1 MLGANGADGITD
13 IEGKVARVA
22 TSKLGNE
29 RVSNSTSA
37 LSKMPCRAVTL
48 RRRVVR
54 STFEV
59 PMAETSAAVIAS
71 ANNLSVK
78 YGAQVVLDGA
88 TIAFTEGEHIGLV
101 GRNGSGKSTF
111 LQIAAGVARA
121 DSGEFSCRRD
131 LVTGYMPQVSGLD
144 DTTTVH
150 ANILNGAQRIL
161 DLIAEY
167 ERVPGDS
174 PLSATL
180 LDQIIQAD
188 GWNLEHRIKSL
199 ITNLHAPESDRIVGT
214 LSGGEKRRVALCRA
228 LLARP
233 DFLILDEPTN
243 HLDTGSIEWLEDF
256 LARYAGTC
264 LFVTHDRYFLDRVAT
279 RIVELSRGQFISY
292 DGNYTDYLLARV
304 QRQAVEEMQEHKRQK
319 FLKRELQWVRRAPR
333 ARRTKS
339 VDRVERYF
347 EMAAQEAPEAELDV
361 ELIIPT
367 PPKLANRV
375 IELREVSVELGGRT
389 LFQDVNLN
397 LVAGERLGVVGRNG
411 LGKSSLLKV
420 ILQELPV
427 ASGAVEIG
435 ARTQINY
442 VDQNRLLL
450 DDAKTVWEEVGSGG
464 EHVTL
469 GEQSITLRA
478 YLRRFLFSEDR
489 INTKISQLSGGERSR
504 VLLAK
509 ILKRGGNVLML
520 DEPTNDLDLG
530 TLRLLE
536 EALVAFGGCVIVVS
550 HDRYF
555 LNRVCTSILAFEGEG
570 RVVYRVGNYDY
581 YLEKRGAVSPARE
594 STPVPAVVAGQ
605 RKKSG
610 KEKPRKLKWKEER
623 EWESMEANI
632 LAAEDEVLELEA
644 TFAAPDFY
652 AKPRAEIFDLE
663 TQLKT
668 ARDKVAHL
676 YARWHEL
683 ELLQSVPSP

>member
-1 MLGANGADGITD
+1 MPRFDWTCGA
-13 IEGKVARVA
+13 
-22 TSKLGNE
+22 
-29 RVSNSTSA
+29 
-37 LSKMPCRAVTL
+37 CRAVVL
-48 RRRVVR
+48 RRRVGH

-59 PMAETSAAVIAS
+59 PMAETLVIAS

-78 YGAQVVLDGA
+78 YGTQVILDNA

-111 LQIAAGVARA
+111 LQIAAGVAQA
-121 DSGEFSCRRD
+121 DSGEFTRRRD

-144 DTTTVH
+144 DAARVH
-150 ANILNGAQRIL
+150 ANILSGAQRIL
-161 DLIAEY
+161 DLITEY
-167 ERVPGDS
+167 ECVPGDS

-180 LDQIIQAD
+180 LDQISKAD

-199 ITNLHAPESDRIVGT
+199 ITNLHAPESDRVVGT

-279 RIVELSRGQFISY
+279 RIVELSRGQFTSY

-319 FLKRELQWVRRAPR
+319 FLKRELQWVRKAPR

-347 EMAAQEAPEAELDV
+347 EMAAQEGPEAELDV

-367 PPKLANRV
+367 PPELANRI
-375 IELREVSVELGGRT
+375 IELTDVSVELGGRT
-389 LFQDVNLN
+389 LFQNVNLN

-411 LGKSSLLKV
+411 LGKTSLLKV
-420 ILQELPV
+420 ILQELPA

-450 DDAKTVWEEVGSGG
+450 DDENTVWEEVGSGG

-478 YLRRFLFSEDR
+478 YLRRFLFSEER

-570 RVVYRVGNYDY
+570 RVNYSVGNYDY
-581 YLEKRGAVSPARE
+581 YLERREQVAAQAEEKRAPAAVTSEP
-594 STPVPAVVAGQ
+594 
-605 RKKSG
+605 KKS
-610 KEKPRKLKWKEER
+610 KEKPRKLKCKEER
-623 EWESMEANI
+623 EWESMEATI
-632 LAAEDEVLELEA
+632 LAVENEVS
-644 TFAAPDFY
+644 
-652 AKPRAEIFDLE
+652 EIGR
-663 TQLKT
+663 TSG
-668 ARDKVAHL
+668 R
-676 YARWHEL
+676 
-683 ELLQSVPSP
+683 

>member
-1 MLGANGADGITD
+1 MP
-13 IEGKVARVA
+13 
-22 TSKLGNE
+22 
-29 RVSNSTSA
+29 SA
-37 LSKMPCRAVTL
+37 
-48 RRRVVR
+48 
-54 STFEV
+54 
-59 PMAETSAAVIAS
+59 
-71 ANNLSVK
+71 
-78 YGAQVVLDGA
+78 
-88 TIAFTEGEHIGLV
+88 EGEHIGLV

-111 LQIAAGVARA
+111 LQIAAGVAQA
-121 DSGEFSCRRD
+121 DSGEFTRRRD
-131 LVTGYMPQVSGLD
+131 LVTGYMPQLSGLD
-144 DTTTVH
+144 DATTVH
-150 ANILNGAQRIL
+150 ANILSGAQRIL
-161 DLIAEY
+161 DLIIEY
-167 ERVPGDS
+167 ERAPVDS

-180 LDQIIQAD
+180 LDQIGEAD

-199 ITNLHAPESDRIVGT
+199 ITNLHAPESDRVVGT

-279 RIVELSRGQFISY
+279 RIVELSRGEFTSY
-292 DGNYTDYLLARV
+292 DGNYTDYLLARA
-304 QRQAVEEMQEHKRQK
+304 QRQAVEEAQEHQRQK
-319 FLKRELQWVRRAPR
+319 FLKRELQWVRKAPR

-367 PPKLANRV
+367 PPKLANRI
-375 IELREVSVELGGRT
+375 IELRDVSCGIRRPHTLSARESQSRSRGTPRYCRSQRT
-389 LFQDVNLN
+389 RQVFAPQSHS
-397 LVAGERLGVVGRNG
+397 AGIARRERCSGDRRREPRSITSIKIG
-411 LGKSSLLKV
+411 SS
-420 ILQELPV
+420 
-427 ASGAVEIG
+427 S
-435 ARTQINY
+435 TMT
-442 VDQNRLLL
+442 
-450 DDAKTVWEEVGSGG
+450 KTVWEEVGSGG

-469 GEQSITLRA
+469 GEESITLRA

-570 RVVYRVGNYDY
+570 RVAYSVGNYDY
-581 YLEKRGAVSPARE
+581 YLEKRGAPGPVRDSYPTPAE
-594 STPVPAVVAGQ
+594 TAAEQ
-605 RKKSG
+605 TKS
-610 KEKPRKLKWKEER
+610 KDKPRKLKWKEER

-632 LAAEDEVLELEA
+632 LSAENEVSKLEA

-652 AKPRAEIFDLE
+652 AKPRSEIFELE

-676 YARWHEL
+676 YARWQEL

>member
-1 MLGANGADGITD
+1 
-13 IEGKVARVA
+13 
-22 TSKLGNE
+22 
-29 RVSNSTSA
+29 
-37 LSKMPCRAVTL
+37 
-48 RRRVVR
+48 
-54 STFEV
+54 
-59 PMAETSAAVIAS
+59 MAETSTAVIAS

-78 YGAQVVLDGA
+78 YGAQIVLDGA
-88 TIAFTEGEHIGLV
+88 TIAFTDGEHIGLV

-111 LQIAAGVARA
+111 LQIAAGVAQA
-121 DSGEFSCRRD
+121 DSGEFTRRRD
-131 LVTGYMPQVSGLD
+131 LVTGYMPQLSGLND
-144 DTTTVH
+144 AATVH
-150 ANILNGAQRIL
+150 ANILSGAQRIL

-174 PLSATL
+174 PLSSTL
-180 LDQIIQAD
+180 LDQIVQAD

-199 ITNLHAPESDRIVGT
+199 ITNLHAPESDRVVGT

-279 RIVELSRGQFISY
+279 RIVELSRGEFTSY
-292 DGNYTDYLLARV
+292 DGNYTDYLLARA
-304 QRQAVEEMQEHKRQK
+304 QRQAVEEAQEHQRQK

-375 IELREVSVELGGRT
+375 IELRDVSVELGGRT
-389 LFQDVNLN
+389 LFQHVNLN
-397 LVAGERLGVVGRNG
+397 LATGERLGVVGRNG

-420 ILQELPV
+420 ILQELPA

-450 DDAKTVWEEVGSGG
+450 DDEKTVWEEVGSGG
-464 EHVTL
+464 ENVTL

-478 YLRRFLFSEDR
+478 YLRRFLFSEER

-570 RVVYRVGNYDY
+570 RVVYHVGNYDY
-581 YLEKRGAVSPARE
+581 YLEKRGAPGPIRDSYPA
-594 STPVPAVVAGQ
+594 PAGAAAAPP
-605 RKKSG
+605 RRG
-610 KEKPRKLKWKEER
+610 KDKPRKLKWKEER
-623 EWESMEANI
+623 EWASMEANI
-632 LAAEDEVLELEA
+632 LSAENEVSDLEA

-652 AKPRAEIFDLE
+652 AKPRSEIFELE

-683 ELLQSVPSP
+683 EILQSVPSP

>member
-1 MLGANGADGITD
+1 
-13 IEGKVARVA
+13 
-22 TSKLGNE
+22 
-29 RVSNSTSA
+29 
-37 LSKMPCRAVTL
+37 
-48 RRRVVR
+48 VR

-555 LNRVCTSILAFEGEG
+555 LNRVCTSILAFEGED

>member
-1 MLGANGADGITD
+1 
-13 IEGKVARVA
+13 
-22 TSKLGNE
+22 
-29 RVSNSTSA
+29 
-37 LSKMPCRAVTL
+37 
-48 RRRVVR
+48 
-54 STFEV
+54 
-59 PMAETSAAVIAS
+59 MAETSAAVIAS

-319 FLKRELQWVRRAPR
+319 FLKRELQWVRRAPS

>member
-1 MLGANGADGITD
+1 
-13 IEGKVARVA
+13 
-22 TSKLGNE
+22 
-29 RVSNSTSA
+29 
-37 LSKMPCRAVTL
+37 
-48 RRRVVR
+48 
-54 STFEV
+54 
-59 PMAETSAAVIAS
+59 MAETSAAVIAS

-180 LDQIIQAD
+180 LDQIGEAD

-199 ITNLHAPESDRIVGT
+199 ITNLHAPESDRVVGT

-279 RIVELSRGQFISY
+279 RIVELSRGEFTSY
-292 DGNYTDYLLARV
+292 DGNYTDYLLARA
-304 QRQAVEEMQEHKRQK
+304 QRQAVEEAQEHQRQK
-319 FLKRELQWVRRAPR
+319 FLKRELQWVRKAPR

-367 PPKLANRV
+367 PPKLANRI
-375 IELREVSVELGGRT
+375 IELRDVSVELGGRT
-389 LFQDVNLN
+389 LFQHVNLN
-397 LVAGERLGVVGRNG
+397 LAAGERLGVVGRNG

-420 ILQELPV
+420 ILQELPA

-450 DDAKTVWEEVGSGG
+450 DDEKTVWEEVGSGG

-469 GEQSITLRA
+469 GEESITLRA